1 MDDPGTGHDI
11 AGSVGS
17 AFGVIYCFY
26 YYYLLLHRYASPTE
40 NRMVVTR
47 AAVSGVGGCGEVM
60 SRRARIMISR
70 SEEVLAMEDRYLDSM
85 LCIHSL
91 FTHSLYL
98 TPNSIIQAFLAVP
111 TLRR

>member
-1 MDDPGTGHDI
+1 MI
-11 AGSVGS
+11 GSVGS
-17 AFGVIYCFY
+17 AFGVIYCFYY

-70 SEEVLAMEDRYLDSM
+70 SEEVLAMEDRYSDSM
-85 LCIHSL
+85 LCIHL
-91 FTHSLYL
+91 LTHSLYYMYTRL
-98 TPNSIIQAFLAVP
+98 QISPNPIIQAFLAVP
-111 TLRR
+111 TPRR

>member
-1 MDDPGTGHDI
+1 MVR
-11 AGSVGS
+11 SVGC

-26 YYYLLLHRYASPTE
+26 FYYLLLHRYASPTE

-47 AAVSGVGGCGEVM
+47 AAVSGVGDVM

-70 SEEVLAMEDRYLDSM
+70 FEEVLAMEDRYSDSM

-91 FTHSLYL
+91 LTHSLYL
-98 TPNSIIQAFLAVP
+98 TTCIHD
-111 TLRR
+111 R

>member
-1 MDDPGTGHDI
+1 MV
-11 AGSVGS
+11 GSVGS

-70 SEEVLAMEDRYLDSM
+70 SEEVLAMEDRSG
-85 LCIHSL
+85 
-91 FTHSLYL
+91 T
-98 TPNSIIQAFLAVP
+98 
-111 TLRR
+111 

>member
-1 MDDPGTGHDI
+1 MIQELDMTWLEVLGVHL
-11 AGSVGS
+11 VL
-17 AFGVIYCFY
+17 FGVIYCFFY

-70 SEEVLAMEDRYLDSM
+70 SEEVLAMEDRSG
-85 LCIHSL
+85 
-91 FTHSLYL
+91 T
-98 TPNSIIQAFLAVP
+98 
-111 TLRR
+111 